1 MPARAQRCARS
12 RSACARNADA
22 RERPASGRVRRRRPR
37 ASTRPTIEDHAMSH
51 VTNLKCREC
60 GQEYPIKPLH
70 VCEDC
75 FGPLEVIYD
84 YAAIRAAASRAA
96 IGSRPHNLWRYREL
110 LPFDGE
116 PEAGPFSGFT
126 PLLHARRLGAELGL
140 KKLYI
145 KDDTVNHPTLS
156 YKDRVVSVAI
166 TKARD
171 FGFTTVSCASTG
183 NLATAVAAHAARA
196 GLRSVIFMPEGVES
210 GKIVGSSIYGARV
223 ITIRGNYDDVN
234 RLCSEIADK
243 YGWAFV
249 NINLRPY
256 YTEGAKTFGFEVA
269 EQLGWKL
276 PQHIVLPTAGG
287 TILPKVAKAFKELK
301 EVGLVHGGEFKIH
314 CAQAAGSAP
323 VVHALH
329 KNTDLI
335 TPVKPDTIAK
345 SIAIGNPA
353 DGFYVLR
360 AVRESGGWGEAAA
373 DAEII
378 VVFKVLA
385 RTEGIFAEPAG
396 GTTLAVALK
405 LIASG
410 RIKTDESVVVSIT
423 GNGYKTLE
431 AVAQSIEPPLVIEAR
446 LKDFDAIYERL
457 GDGKRSLKGA
467 A

>member
-1 MPARAQRCARS
+1 
-12 RSACARNADA
+12 
-22 RERPASGRVRRRRPR
+22 
-37 ASTRPTIEDHAMSH
+37 MSYI
-51 VTNLKCREC
+51 TSLKCKEC
-60 GQEYPIKPLH
+60 GQEYSVAPLH
-70 VCEDC
+70 VCETC
-75 FGPLEVIYD
+75 FGPLEVNYD
-84 YAAIRAAASRAA
+84 YAKIRGALTRAKIEA
-96 IGSRPHNLWRYREL
+96 RPHNLWRYREL
-110 LPFDGE
+110 LPVDRE
-116 PEAGPFSGFT
+116 PEVGPHSGFT
-126 PLLHARRLGAELGL
+126 PLVQCRRLGAELGL
-140 KKLYI
+140 KSLYI

-166 TKARD
+166 TKARE

-196 GLRSVIFMPEGVES
+196 GLKCFIFMPEGVEA
-210 GKIVGSSIYGARV
+210 GKIVGSTIYGAQV

-256 YTEGAKTFGFEVA
+256 YTEGAKTFGFEIA

-276 PQHIVLPTAGG
+276 PDHIVVPTAGG

-301 EVGLVHGGEFKIH
+301 DVGLVKGPSFKIH
-314 CAQAAGSAP
+314 SAQAAGSAP
-323 VVHALH
+323 VIHALH
-329 KNTDLI
+329 KGVELI

-360 AVRESGGWGEAAA
+360 AVRESGGWGDSAT
-373 DAEII
+373 DPEII
-378 VVFKVLA
+378 DAIKLLA

-405 LIASG
+405 LIKQG
-410 RIKTDESVVVSIT
+410 RIKPDETVVVSIT

-431 AVAQSIEPPLVIEAR
+431 AVASAIERPFVIDAR
-446 LKDFDAIYERL
+446 LREFDALFERL
-457 GDGKRSLKGA
+457 GEGNPDA

>member
-1 MPARAQRCARS
+1 
-12 RSACARNADA
+12 
-22 RERPASGRVRRRRPR
+22 
-37 ASTRPTIEDHAMSH
+37 
-51 VTNLKCREC
+51 
-60 GQEYPIKPLH
+60 
-70 VCEDC
+70 
-75 FGPLEVIYD
+75 GP
-84 YAAIRAAASRAA
+84 
-96 IGSRPHNLWRYREL
+96 N
-110 LPFDGE
+110 
-116 PEAGPFSGFT
+116 SGFT
-126 PLLHARRLGAELGL
+126 PLLHCKRLGTEIGI
-140 KKLYI
+140 KRLYI

-166 TKARD
+166 TKARE

-183 NLATAVAAHAARA
+183 NLATAVASHAARA
-196 GLRSVIFMPEGVES
+196 GLRCYIFMPEGVES
-210 GKIVGSSIYGARV
+210 GKIVGSAIYGAKV

-276 PQHIVLPTAGG
+276 PNHIVLPTAGG

-314 CAQAAGSAP
+314 CAQAAGAAP
-323 VVHALH
+323 VIHALH
-329 KNTDLI
+329 KGTDLI

-360 AVRESGGWGEAAA
+360 AVRESGGWGEMATDPETIEA
-373 DAEII
+373 I
-378 VVFKVLA
+378 KLLA
-385 RTEGIFAEPAG
+385 RTGGISAEPAG

-405 LIASG
+405 LIAAG

-431 AVAQSIEPPLVIEAR
+431 AVAQSIEQPLVIEAR
-446 LKDFDAIYERL
+446 LKDFDAIYESL

-467 A
+467 AGAGVGRACNGSSEAYASNANLWRWKFRSCQSRYEYRPRCVGLPGEV

>member
-1 MPARAQRCARS
+1 
-12 RSACARNADA
+12 
-22 RERPASGRVRRRRPR
+22 
-37 ASTRPTIEDHAMSH
+37 MSYI
-51 VTNLKCREC
+51 TNLKCREC
-60 GQEYPIKPLH
+60 GQDYPISPLH
-70 VCEDC
+70 VCETC
-75 FGPLEVIYD
+75 FGPLEVTYD
-84 YAAIRAAASRAA
+84 YAKIKASISRAA
-96 IGSRPHNLWRYREL
+96 IEKRPHNLWRYREL
-110 LPFDGE
+110 LPVEGE
-116 PEAGPFSGFT
+116 PEIGLNSGFT
-126 PLLHARRLGAELGL
+126 PLVRAGRLAAELGV
-140 KKLYI
+140 KRLYI

-166 TKARD
+166 SKARE
-171 FGFTTVSCASTG
+171 FGFKTVSCASTG

-196 GLRSVIFMPEGVES
+196 GLNCVIFMPEGVEA
-210 GKIVGSSIYGARV
+210 GKIVGSTIYGAQV

-269 EQLGWKL
+269 EQLGWRL
-276 PQHIVLPTAGG
+276 PQNIVLPTAGG

-301 EVGLVHGGEFKIH
+301 EVGLVRDGECRVH
-314 CAQAAGSAP
+314 SAQATGSAP

-329 KNTDLI
+329 KGTDLI

-353 DGFYVLR
+353 DGYYVLR
-360 AVRESGGWGEAAA
+360 AVRESGGWGEMAT

-378 VVFKVLA
+378 DAMKLLA

-396 GTTLAVALK
+396 GTTLAVTIK
-405 LIASG
+405 LLAQK
-410 RIKTDESVVVSIT
+410 RINPDESVVISIT

-431 AVAQSIEPPLVIEAR
+431 AVADAIAQPYVIEAR
-446 LKDFDAIYERL
+446 LKEFDALFERL
-457 GDGKRSLKGA
+457 NGTQRPLAGA